1 MSIPFYLYKGPE
13 FGEKNDAVQQLKNKA
28 EKQFPSVEFKTFYA
42 TEASVSDVL
51 AYLSNGSLFSDA
63 RFVVLKN
70 AELIKK
76 KDEIQL
82 LADWANA
89 CSSQNFQD
97 SILVLITDENSVDT
111 KLEKLFPKE
120 NVKMFWEMF
129 ENRKIP
135 WITDFFRKNG
145 FQIEPEAAQII
156 LNLVENNT
164 ESLKNEC
171 SGFFVCLKKDRPISA
186 DDVQNILTHN
196 REENAFTLFDAL
208 VDGQKSPAKRLENS
222 LEILQKIRQSK
233 DSNSTALLA
242 GLLYAFKQLKK
253 WLILCSQGI
262 PSSIELKKNGFA
274 SIIAQNQY
282 KNASRI
288 WNVQQVQKIIA
299 AISASD
305 MQIRRLGTSSENNFL
320 EILLYRIVIKNGTK
334 TAEYDAEI

>member
-1 MSIPFYLYKGPE
+1 MAIPFYLYKGPE
-13 FGEKNDAVQQLKNKA
+13 FGEKNDAVQQLKSKA

-42 TEASVSDVL
+42 TETTISDVL

-89 CSSQNFQD
+89 CSNKNFQD
-97 SILVLITDENSVDT
+97 SILVLITDENSVEA

-145 FQIEPEAAQII
+145 FQIEIEAAQII

-164 ESLKNEC
+164 EALKNEC
-171 SGFFVCLKKDRPISA
+171 SRFFVCLKNDRPISA

-196 REENAFTLFDAL
+196 REENAFTLFAAL

-262 PSSIELKKNGFA
+262 PDSIELKKNGFA
-274 SIIAQNQY
+274 SVIAQNQY

-288 WNVQQVQKIIA
+288 WNLQQVQKIIA

-305 MQIRRLGTSSENNFL
+305 MQIRHLGTSSENNFL

-334 TAEYDAEI
+334 TAEYDSEI